1 MNKKLIALAIAS
13 AISAPAMAADN
24 SVTIYGQITMSYDL
38 LDTDSQAANADDK
51 LNRVSSNNSRIGF
64 KGAEDL
70 GNGLSAIWQIENQ
83 ISMDGVSAANGFTQ
97 STGGSSFSNALRN
110 TFVGLKSNNMGTLL
124 LGIHDTPFKM
134 STGKLDIFADTA
146 GDFNN
151 IIGNINGANLFDLR
165 TNNTVLYMTPNL
177 LGHSEPHTG
186 SGLSLAAAYVSGQE
200 SDNGANP
207 DFKAMSVMAMY
218 DVGPLFASLAYE
230 KHDNYN
236 ALLTPN
242 IVATAADRD
251 AWKAGLGYKLG
262 NTQFGVVY
270 ENMDDDVANSATSR
284 DAWYAS
290 VAHNMGAIT
299 LKAAYGEADDGDTTA
314 DTAAK
319 SYTLGADYAFSKRT
333 KMFALYSKT
342 KNESGAAYGV
352 GASGSSNYTPAIGED
367 PSVVSL
373 GMRHAF

>member
-1 MNKKLIALAIAS
+1 MNKKLIALAVVS

-38 LDTDSQAANADDK
+38 VDTDSQTANADDK

-83 ISMDGVSAANGFTQ
+83 ILMDGNNTG
-97 STGGSSFSNALRN
+97 STTNFGNSTSGSTFSNALRN
-110 TFVGLKSNNMGTLL
+110 TFVGLKSNNIGTLL

-134 STGKLDIFADTA
+134 STGKLDIFSDTA

-151 IIGNINGANLFDLR
+151 IIGNINGSNQFDLR

-177 LGHSEPHTG
+177 
-186 SGLSLAAAYVSGQE
+186 SGFSLAAAYVAGEETS
-200 SDNGANP
+200 NAANP
-207 DFKAMSVMAMY
+207 DFKAMSVMGMY
-218 DVGPLFASLAYE
+218 DAGPLFASLAYE

-236 ALLTPN
+236 SPVASTPV
-242 IVATAADRD
+242 VAGVDRD

-270 ENMDDDVANSATSR
+270 ENMDDDLANSATSR

-299 LKAAYGEADDGDTTA
+299 LKAAYGEADDGDSAA

-319 SYTLGADYAFSKRT
+319 SYTLGADYAFSKRS

-342 KNESGAAYGV
+342 KNESGASYGI
-352 GASGSSNYTPAIGED
+352 GSAGSSTYTPAIGED
-367 PSVVSL
+367 PSVISL
-373 GMRHAF
+373 GMRHVF